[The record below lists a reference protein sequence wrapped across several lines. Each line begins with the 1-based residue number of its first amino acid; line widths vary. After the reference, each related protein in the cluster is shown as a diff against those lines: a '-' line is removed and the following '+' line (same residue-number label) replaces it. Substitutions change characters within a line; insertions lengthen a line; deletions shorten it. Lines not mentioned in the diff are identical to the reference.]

1 MYQQG
6 KLFKIFKE
14 KEKFVTMVKTFKVNK
29 TTMILKINI
38 VKMIEKSIKE
48 ISNENLNEFK

>member
-48 ISNENLNEFK
+48 ISNENLNECK